1 MIPFSGY
8 RNPSGMTEEPIKQF
22 ADRAV
27 DSVPLGRKRTFNET
41 AKGASFLA
49 SDESSYV
56 TGIELVIDGGM
67 TQI

>member
-1 MIPFSGY
+1 VIPFSGY
-8 RNPSGMTEEPIKQF
+8 RNPSGRTEQPIKQF
-22 ADRAV
+22 ADSLV
-27 DSVPLGRKRTFNET
+27 DSVPLGGKRTFNET